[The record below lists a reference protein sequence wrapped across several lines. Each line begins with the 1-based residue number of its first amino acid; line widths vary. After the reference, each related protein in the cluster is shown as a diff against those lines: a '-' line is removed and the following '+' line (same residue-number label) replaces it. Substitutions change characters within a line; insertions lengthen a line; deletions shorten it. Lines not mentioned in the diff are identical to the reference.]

1 MSRLHHLHTLD
12 FDYQTNKDR
21 MVEIVVMN
29 KSDRDQGSATGVQD
43 LEMDR

>member
-1 MSRLHHLHTLD
+1 MSRLHHLHTLY

-21 MVEIVVMN
+21 MVEIILMN
-29 KSDRDQGSATGVQD
+29 KSDQGSATGVQD

>member
-12 FDYQTNKDR
+12 FDYQTSKNR
-21 MVEIVVMN
+21 IVEIILMT
-29 KSDRDQGSATGVQD
+29 KSDQGSATGVQD